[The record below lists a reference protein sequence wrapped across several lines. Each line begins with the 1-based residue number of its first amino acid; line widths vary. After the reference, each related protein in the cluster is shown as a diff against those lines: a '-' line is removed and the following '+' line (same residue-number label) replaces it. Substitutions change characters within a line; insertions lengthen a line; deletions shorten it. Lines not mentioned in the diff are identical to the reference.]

1 MLQVER
7 KECSGASR
15 ATRWLLGAR
24 RQAILIVR
32 LPALERRH
40 PAKAALAFKLNLLTT
55 GNLVLRR
62 YTLLAAKRGPTL
74 PSRKKKTPRR
84 ARTVDRKDGRTPL
97 RQAKLFN
104 GGYYEAYSQRMYM
117 SWGAGELA
125 FLLRTFSI
133 PSSIHFFRKYPMG
146 RVLATA
152 PPSDRFSGRGFQY
165 EFSPGSEGRL
175 ALCQRTSG
183 RVFHALTVQ

>member
-1 MLQVER
+1 SNHRVARLATDALYVIVCRRETAATLFWPRNVLKACENLRMLALTPNPEQ
-7 KECSGASR
+7 ADPHSR
-15 ATRWLLGAR
+15 PGRRRPRGAR
-24 RQAILIVR
+24 
-32 LPALERRH
+32 
-40 PAKAALAFKLNLLTT
+40 
-55 GNLVLRR
+55 G
-62 YTLLAAKRGPTL
+62 
-74 PSRKKKTPRR
+74 
-84 ARTVDRKDGRTPL
+84 
-97 RQAKLFN
+97 
-104 GGYYEAYSQRMYM
+104 QRMYM